1 MSATSQQ
8 QEKMGTKKATEEKCS
23 GRVNAKKGN
32 RQATEE
38 KLFFCVN
45 QSV

>member
-1 MSATSQQ
+1 
-8 QEKMGTKKATEEKCS
+8 MGTKKATEEKCS

-38 KLFFCVN
+38 IFFFCIK
-45 QSV
+45 QSVKKNNYLDPR